1 MQFSLSPEHLALKAT
16 CSELAREFGERAARH
31 DREASAPEEN
41 YRALKDSGLYG
52 LLVPSQ
58 FGGMGAGLLGHT
70 LAMEELAQG
79 CAATAMSFNMHCVAA
94 YTLTATGAFS
104 TAIAE
109 RVGDLMVHQGKLM
122 SNLISEAG
130 TTNLLYSTRAS
141 STQAKQ
147 VTGGYLL
154 NGRKAFASMIG
165 SSDYA
170 LICVHPEHVD
180 NVESVIMVVVP
191 TDAEGLTIEP
201 VWDTLGMRGTCS
213 DNVILQDCFVP
224 DEWAFDELIVPS
236 IGDFLATHESLIN
249 LPYTGVYL
257 GIGLAALEAIK
268 EIVQKRQPKGYAQ
281 PLSYHPD
288 IRHRI
293 GIMSATLESARWI
306 LRYAAWLA
314 DHEGQ
319 TEAAQLALFRAKYV
333 VGEAVANA
341 TRSALEMSG
350 AHGLFKGST
359 LERLFRDGAT
369 ATMMQPSSD
378 VCLGQIS
385 LAELGLERDQVRSP
399 LRREDETR
407 D

>member
-1 MQFSLSPEHLALKAT
+1 MQFSLLPEQISLQE
-16 CSELAREFGERAARH
+16 CCRELAQGFALHAGEH
-31 DREASAPEEN
+31 DRDASAPEEN
-41 YRALKDSGLYG
+41 YQAIRDAGLFG
-52 LLVPSQ
+52 LLVPQ
-58 FGGMGAGLLGHT
+58 DLGGMGVGLLGHT

-94 YTLTATGAFS
+94 YTLTGTGAFS
-104 TAIAE
+104 DDVSRRVAKHMIEE
-109 RVGDLMVHQGKLM
+109 RKLM

-141 STQAKQ
+141 STEATR
-147 VTGGYLL
+147 VDGGYVL

-165 SSDYA
+165 SADSA

-180 NVESVIMVVVP
+180 NPESVIMVVVP
-191 TDAEGLTIEP
+191 TDAPGLSIEP

-213 DNVILQDCFVP
+213 DNVVLENCFVP
-224 DEWAFDELIVPS
+224 ADWAFDELVVPS

-249 LPYTGVYL
+249 LPYTAVYL
-257 GIGLAALEAIK
+257 GLGLGALEAIK
-268 EIVQKRQPKGYAQ
+268 TVVKERRPKGYAQ

-293 GIMSATLESARWI
+293 GIMSANMESARWL

-314 DHEGQ
+314 DDQGQ
-319 TEAAQLALFRAKYV
+319 TEAVQMALFRAKYI
-333 VGEAVANA
+333 VGEAVTAA

-350 AHGLFKGST
+350 AHGLFKGSVI
-359 LERLFRDGAT
+359 ERLFRDGAT

-385 LAELGLERDQVRSP
+385 LGELDLDPKQVQSP
-399 LRREDETR
+399 LLRS
-407 D
+407 

>member
-1 MQFSLSPEHLALKAT
+1 MQFSLSPEQVSLQE
-16 CSELAREFGERAARH
+16 CCRELAQGFAQHAIEH
-31 DREASAPEEN
+31 DRDASAPEEN
-41 YRALKDSGLYG
+41 YRAIRDAGLFG
-52 LLVPSQ
+52 LLVPQ
-58 FGGMGAGLLGHT
+58 DLGGMGMGLLGHT

-94 YTLTATGAFS
+94 YTLTAAGAFS
-104 TAIAE
+104 DE
-109 RVGDLMVHQGKLM
+109 VSQRVADYMVKDRKLM

-141 STQAKQ
+141 STQATR
-147 VTGGYLL
+147 VDGGYIL
-154 NGRKAFASMIG
+154 NGRKAFASMM
-165 SSDYA
+165 SSADSA

-180 NVESVIMVVVP
+180 NPESVIMVVVP
-191 TDAEGLTIEP
+191 RETEGFTIEP

-213 DNVILQDCFVP
+213 DNVVLENCFVP
-224 DEWAFDELIVPS
+224 NEWAFDELVVPS

-249 LPYTGVYL
+249 LPYTAVYL
-257 GIGLAALEAIK
+257 GLGLGTLEAIK
-268 EIVQKRQPKGYAQ
+268 TVVSERRPKGYAQ

-293 GIMSATLESARWI
+293 GIMSANIESARWM

-314 DHEGQ
+314 DDEGQ

-333 VGEAVANA
+333 VGEAVAAA

-350 AHGLFKGST
+350 AHGLFKGS
-359 LERLFRDGAT
+359 LIERLFRDGAT

-385 LAELGLERDQVRSP
+385 LVELGLDREQVQSP
-399 LRREDETR
+399 LLR
-407 D
+407 DK

>member
-1 MQFSLSPEHLALKAT
+1 MQFSLSPEQISLQER
-16 CSELAREFGERAARH
+16 CRELAHGFAQNAAEH
-31 DREASAPEEN
+31 DRDASPPVEN
-41 YRALKDSGLYG
+41 YQAIRDAGLFG
-52 LLVPSQ
+52 LLVPQ
-58 FGGMGAGLLGHT
+58 DLGGMGAGLLGHT

-94 YTLTATGAFS
+94 YTLTGTGAFS
-104 TAIAE
+104 DEVAT
-109 RVGDLMVHQGKLM
+109 RVANHMINEQQLM

-141 STQAKQ
+141 STEAKR
-147 VTGGYLL
+147 VDGGYVL

-165 SSDYA
+165 SADSA
-170 LICVHPEHVD
+170 LICVHPQHVD
-180 NVESVIMVVVP
+180 NPESVIMVVVP
-191 TDAEGLTIEP
+191 TDSPGLKIEQ

-213 DNVILQDCFVP
+213 DNVVLKDCFVP
-224 DEWAFDELIVPS
+224 AEWAFDELVVPS

-249 LPYTGVYL
+249 LPYTAVYL
-257 GIGLAALEAIK
+257 GLGLGAVEAIK
-268 EIVQKRQPKGYAQ
+268 KVVKERRPKGYEQ

-293 GIMSATLESARWI
+293 GIMSANMESARWL

-314 DHEGQ
+314 DDEGQ
-319 TEAAQLALFRAKYV
+319 TEAVQMALFRAKYI
-333 VGEAVANA
+333 VGEAVTAA

-350 AHGLFKGST
+350 AHGLFKGSVI
-359 LERLFRDGAT
+359 ERLFRDGAT

-385 LAELGLERDQVRSP
+385 LGELDLDREQVLSP
-399 LRREDETR
+399 LRRSQGD
-407 D
+407 

>member
-1 MQFSLSPEHLALKAT
+1 MQFSLSQEQISLQQR
-16 CSELAREFGERAARH
+16 CRELAYGFAKNAAEH
-31 DREASAPEEN
+31 DRDASPPVEN
-41 YRALKDSGLYG
+41 YQAIREAGLFG
-52 LLVPSQ
+52 LLVPQ
-58 FGGMGAGLLGHT
+58 TLGGMGAGLLGHT
-70 LAMEELAQG
+70 LAMEELARG

-94 YTLTATGAFS
+94 YTLTGTGAFS
-104 TAIAE
+104 DEIAR
-109 RVGDLMVHQGKLM
+109 RVANHMVTEQKLM

-141 STQAKQ
+141 STEATR
-147 VTGGYLL
+147 VDGGYVL

-165 SSDYA
+165 SSDSA

-180 NVESVIMVVVP
+180 NPESVIMVVVP
-191 TDAEGLTIEP
+191 TDSPGLSIEH

-213 DNVILQDCFVP
+213 DNVVLEDCFVP
-224 DEWAFDELIVPS
+224 ADWAFDELVVPS

-249 LPYTGVYL
+249 LPYTAVYL
-257 GIGLAALEAIK
+257 GLGLGTLEAIK
-268 EIVQKRQPKGYAQ
+268 TVVSERRPKGYAQ

-293 GIMSATLESARWI
+293 GIMSANMESARWM

-314 DHEGQ
+314 DDEGQ
-319 TEAAQLALFRAKYV
+319 TEAVQLVLFRAKYV
-333 VGEAVANA
+333 VGEAVTAA

-350 AHGLFKGST
+350 AHGLFKGS
-359 LERLFRDGAT
+359 LIERLFRDGAT

-385 LAELGLERDQVRSP
+385 LAELGLEREQIQSP
-399 LRREDETR
+399 LLRDE
-407 D
+407 

>member
-1 MQFSLSPEHLALKAT
+1 MQFSLSAEQISLQER
-16 CSELAREFGERAARH
+16 CRELARDFAKHASKH
-31 DREASAPEEN
+31 DRDASAPVEN
-41 YRALKDSGLYG
+41 YQAMRDAGLFG
-52 LLVPSQ
+52 LLVPKDL
-58 FGGMGAGLLGHT
+58 GGMGAGLLGHT

-94 YTLTATGAFS
+94 YTLTAAGAFS
-104 TAIAE
+104 DGVSK
-109 RVGDLMVHQGKLM
+109 RVADYVVKDRKLM

-141 STQAKQ
+141 STQATR
-147 VTGGYLL
+147 VDGGYLL
-154 NGRKAFASMIG
+154 NGRKAFASMI
-165 SSDYA
+165 SSADSA
-170 LICVHPEHVD
+170 LICVHPDHVD
-180 NVESVIMVVVP
+180 NPESVIMVIVP
-191 TDAEGLTIEP
+191 TDADGLTIEP

-213 DNVILQDCFVP
+213 DNVLLEDCFVP
-224 DEWAFDELIVPS
+224 NEWAFDELVVPS
-236 IGDFLATHESLIN
+236 IGDFLSTHESLIN
-249 LPYTGVYL
+249 LPYTAVYIGL
-257 GIGLAALEAIK
+257 GLAALEAIK
-268 EIVQKRQPKGYAQ
+268 KVVSERRPKGYAQ

-293 GIMSATLESARWI
+293 GVMSANLESAKWM

-333 VGEAVANA
+333 VGEAVTGA

-350 AHGLFKGST
+350 AHGLFKGSEI
-359 LERLFRDGAT
+359 ERLFRDGAT

-385 LAELGLERDQVRSP
+385 LAELGLDREQVQSP
-399 LRREDETR
+399 LLRE
-407 D
+407 